1 MWTPGHHNMN
11 PKSQGSESSS
21 SFVNNQCICLK
32 KLPFDLCIFNVV
44 RPLQSFF
51 VTFVKVQLLNQST
64 VWLKIQGK
72 MYDYSLNFVLH
83 FSHIFS
89 LK

>member
-1 MWTPGHHNMN
+1 MAILLNLV
-11 PKSQGSESSS
+11 KS
-21 SFVNNQCICLK
+21 
-32 KLPFDLCIFNVV
+32 
-44 RPLQSFF
+44 LQSFF

-64 VWLKIQGK
+64 VWLKMQGK

-83 FSHIFS
+83 FNHIFS